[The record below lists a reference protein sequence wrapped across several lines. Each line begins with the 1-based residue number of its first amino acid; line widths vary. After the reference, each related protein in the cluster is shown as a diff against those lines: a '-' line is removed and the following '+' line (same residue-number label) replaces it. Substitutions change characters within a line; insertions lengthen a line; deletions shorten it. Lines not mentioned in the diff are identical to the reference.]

1 MKKFVGLVFILLLSA
16 CSHSSKIVYS
26 DNNSVTVDHNFDM
39 FSDAMGVAV
48 NQCSS
53 FNKNVKHESTSCQS
67 GYHRCVSTFSCT
79 SK

>member
-1 MKKFVGLVFILLLSA
+1 MKKALTLIFICFLSA

-39 FSDAMGVAV
+39 FSDAMSVAV

-53 FNKNVKHESTSCQS
+53 FNKSVKHESTSCQS
-67 GYHRCVSTFSCT
+67 GYHRCVSTFTCT
-79 SK
+79 PK